1 MTDSGTEAARRCG
14 QWYVLALRPGTRR
27 SVGNRLTGRFLE
39 PKAGF
44 LTLGWI
50 TPIVGVGGP
59 RRLAI
64 PARCILATFPRSNP
78 SIPPSPDVTRLL
90 IGWGAGEEEV
100 GEQLLSAVYAELH
113 RQAARAMRRESD
125 EITLQATA
133 LVHEAYL
140 RLIDQSRV
148 EWRNRAHFFGVAAQ
162 LMRRILVDHA
172 RRRRARKRGDGVR
185 PLALDDADMAVGG
198 RSEREPVDVLVLND
212 ALERLAELDDRQSRI
227 VELRYFAGLNI
238 EDTAEALHVSPATVK
253 REWAVARAWLRREL
267 ARS

>member
-1 MTDSGTEAARRCG
+1 MATLPPSHSSAA
-14 QWYVLALRPGTRR
+14 
-27 SVGNRLTGRFLE
+27 
-39 PKAGF
+39 
-44 LTLGWI
+44 
-50 TPIVGVGGP
+50 
-59 RRLAI
+59 
-64 PARCILATFPRSNP
+64 
-78 SIPPSPDVTRLL
+78 PSPDVTRLL
-90 IGWGAGEEEV
+90 IAWGAGDQDI
-100 GEQLLSAVYAELH
+100 GEQLLSAVYTELH
-113 RQAARAMRRESD
+113 RQATRAMRRESD
-125 EITLQATA
+125 EVTLQATA

-185 PLALDDADMAVGG
+185 PLALDDADAVPGTPT
-198 RSEREPVDVLVLND
+198 EREPVDVLVLND
-212 ALERLAELDDRQSRI
+212 ALERLADLDERQARI

-238 EDTAEALHVSPATVK
+238 EDTAEALRISPATVK